1 MLSIVLKLSYYDKT
15 THIMKLKIPMIDE
28 SIFREYDIRGIVPS
42 QVNEASIKSIA
53 RAIAKKCNEENIN
66 ELALGRDGR
75 LSGEE
80 ILKLLSTQL
89 QTNGINV
96 VNIGIVTSPL
106 LYYAAKQLP
115 SKSGIMITG
124 SHNPKNY
131 NGFKIVIN
139 DSSISGL
146 EILGFLSDE
155 PINKRNAGKEIYKKN
170 LMDEYIEEVSSQ
182 STKKPKKIKVVL
194 DCGNGSA
201 GEIAPMLMRSLGY
214 EVIEL
219 FCEIDGNFP
228 NHHPDPGKVENL
240 QDLIEAV
247 KVNSADVG
255 IAFDGDGDR
264 LGVITER
271 GEIIFP
277 DQLMMIFAKDVLK
290 NHPGKEI
297 IFDVKCTNLL
307 SDIILETGGIPLMSP
322 TGHFHIKKTLKK
334 TNAPLAGEMSGHIFF
349 NDQWHGFDDG
359 HYSAF
364 RLLEILKSINEPL
377 SSIFNQLPK
386 ACSTPELNINVD
398 EKMKFKIIENF
409 VSKSEFRDGS
419 KVTIDG
425 LRVDFNDGWGLIR
438 ASNTTPKLVLRFEA
452 NTPSRLE
459 EIKNMFLNQ
468 LKLIDESIHIDIS

>member
-1 MLSIVLKLSYYDKT
+1 
-15 THIMKLKIPMIDE
+15 MIDE

-42 QVNEASIKSIA
+42 QINELSIKSISHA
-53 RAIAKKCNEENIN
+53 VAKKCNDENIH
-66 ELALGRDGR
+66 ELVLGRDGR
-75 LSGEE
+75 LSGER
-80 ILKLLSTQL
+80 ILNLLSKEL
-89 QTNGINV
+89 QSNGIDI

-106 LYYAAKQLP
+106 LYFAAKKLP

-139 DSSISGL
+139 DVPISGL
-146 EILGFLSDE
+146 EILSLLSDK
-155 PINKRNAGKEIYKKN
+155 PINETNIGKEVYNKDIK
-170 LMDEYIEEVSSQ
+170 DEYIQEVLSHSSKQ
-182 STKKPKKIKVVL
+182 PKKIKVVL

-201 GEIAPMLMRSLGY
+201 GEIAPKLIRSLGY

-240 QDLIEAV
+240 QDLIQAV
-247 KVNSADVG
+247 HENSADVG
-255 IAFDGDGDR
+255 MAFDGDGDR
-264 LGVITER
+264 LGVVTEK

-290 NHPGKEI
+290 KFPGKEI
-297 IFDVKCTNLL
+297 VFDVKCTNLL
-307 SDIILETGGIPLMSP
+307 SNIIKESGGIPVMSP
-322 TGHFHIKKTLKK
+322 TGHFHIKNTLKQ

-349 NDQWHGFDDG
+349 NDKWHGFDDG

-364 RLLEILKSINEPL
+364 RLLEIMDSLNIPL
-377 SSIFNQLPK
+377 SKILDQLPK
-386 ACSTPELNINVD
+386 ACSTPELNINVSED
-398 EKMKFKIIENF
+398 KKFEIVKNF
-409 VSKSEFRDGS
+409 VDKARFEGGT

-425 LRVDFNDGWGLIR
+425 LRVDFEDGWGLMR

-452 NTPSRLE
+452 KTSSRLK
-459 EIKNMFLNQ
+459 EIKNMFLDQ
-468 LKLIDESIHIDIS
+468 LKLIDETIQIDIS

>member
-1 MLSIVLKLSYYDKT
+1 
-15 THIMKLKIPMIDE
+15 MIDE

-42 QVNEASIKSIA
+42 QINELSIKSISH
-53 RAIAKKCNEENIN
+53 AIAKKCNDENIH

-75 LSGEE
+75 LSGEG
-80 ILKLLSTQL
+80 ILNLLSKEL
-89 QTNGINV
+89 QSIGIDV

-106 LYYAAKQLP
+106 LYFAAKKLP

-139 DSSISGL
+139 DVPISGL
-146 EILGFLSDE
+146 EILSLLSDK
-155 PINKRNAGKEIYKKN
+155 PINETNIGREVYNKDVKN
-170 LMDEYIEEVSSQ
+170 EYIQEVLSHSS
-182 STKKPKKIKVVL
+182 KEPKKIKVVL

-201 GEIAPMLMRSLGY
+201 GEIAPKLIRSLGY

-240 QDLIEAV
+240 QDLIQAV
-247 KVNSADVG
+247 HENSADVG
-255 IAFDGDGDR
+255 MAFDGDGDR
-264 LGVITER
+264 LGVVTEK

-290 NHPGKEI
+290 KFPGKEI
-297 IFDVKCTNLL
+297 VFDVKCTNLL
-307 SDIILETGGIPLMSP
+307 SNVIKECGGIPLMSP
-322 TGHFHIKKTLKK
+322 TGHFHIKNTLKQ

-364 RLLEILKSINEPL
+364 RLLEIMDGLNIPL
-377 SSIFNQLPK
+377 SKILDQLPK
-386 ACSTPELNINVD
+386 ACSTPELNINVSED
-398 EKMKFKIIENF
+398 KKFEIVKNF
-409 VSKSEFRDGS
+409 LDKARFEGGT

-425 LRVDFNDGWGLIR
+425 LRVDFDDGWGLMR

-452 NTPSRLE
+452 KTSSRLK
-459 EIKNMFLNQ
+459 EIKNMFLDQ
-468 LKLIDESIHIDIS
+468 LKLIDETIQIDIS

>member
-1 MLSIVLKLSYYDKT
+1 
-15 THIMKLKIPMIDE
+15 MIDE

-42 QVNEASIKSIA
+42 QINERSIKLISH
-53 RAIAKKCNEENIN
+53 AIAQKCNDKNID

-75 LSGEE
+75 LSGEK
-80 ILKLLSTQL
+80 ILNLLSKEL
-89 QTNGINV
+89 QSIGIDV

-106 LYYAAKQLP
+106 LYFAAKKLP

-139 DSSISGL
+139 DVPISGL
-146 EILGFLSDE
+146 EILGLLSDK
-155 PINKRNAGKEIYKKN
+155 PINKKNIGKEVHKKN
-170 LMDEYIEEVSSQ
+170 LGDEYIQEVLSQ
-182 STKKPKKIKVVL
+182 SSESPKKIKVVL

-201 GEIAPMLMRSLGY
+201 GEIAPKLIRSLGY

-240 QDLIEAV
+240 QDLVQAV
-247 KVNSADVG
+247 QENSADVG

-264 LGVITER
+264 LGVVTEK

-277 DQLMMIFAKDVLK
+277 DQLMMIFTKDVLK
-290 NHPGKEI
+290 NFPGKEI
-297 IFDVKCTNLL
+297 VFDVKCTNLL
-307 SDIILETGGIPLMSP
+307 SNIIKETGGIPVMSP
-322 TGHFHIKKTLKK
+322 TGHFHIKNTLKQI
-334 TNAPLAGEMSGHIFF
+334 NAPLAGEMSGHIFF
-349 NDQWHGFDDG
+349 NDKWHGFDDG

-364 RLLEILKSINEPL
+364 RLLEIMHGLNIPL
-377 SSIFNQLPK
+377 SSILGQLPK
-386 ACSTPELNINVD
+386 AFSTPELNINIEE
-398 EKMKFKIIENF
+398 EKKFEIVKNF
-409 VSKSEFRDGS
+409 VDKAQFEGGS

-425 LRVDFNDGWGLIR
+425 LRVDFDDGWGLIR

-452 NTPSRLE
+452 KTSSRLK
-459 EIKNMFLNQ
+459 EIKNMFLDQ
-468 LKLIDESIHIDIS
+468 LKLIDETIQIDIS